1 MSIQN
6 TQTRRAAPL
15 AGDGNGNP
23 SPRAVPDQ
31 SRAQP
36 FSSPVAAAPRLSERD
51 TCGRASS
58 TPLGRLSIQTRR
70 LPSPGE
76 REAGHGSGFASF
88 PVAAGPAANQEGL

>member
-51 TCGRASS
+51 TCGRSLRDR
-58 TPLGRLSIQTRR
+58 TGRPSIQTR
-70 LPSPGE
+70 
-76 REAGHGSGFASF
+76 AGAADPKS
-88 PVAAGPAANQEGL
+88 AGPAANQEGL